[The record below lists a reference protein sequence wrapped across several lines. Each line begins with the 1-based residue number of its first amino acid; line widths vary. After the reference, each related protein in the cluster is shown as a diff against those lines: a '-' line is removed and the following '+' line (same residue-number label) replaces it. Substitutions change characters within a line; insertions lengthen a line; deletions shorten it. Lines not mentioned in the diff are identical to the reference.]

1 MNTKKNKTMGF
12 NPLDEL
18 SEQSVH
24 SIKQGMPLSS
34 EPALRSAKH
43 HAQEHLVQ
51 EPSAASPETNAQN
64 RETVPESQGAKD
76 VEMLFAAELSLPEE
90 SIAAK
95 TPNTLSPSAVRIV
108 KKWSQWSVAGGFVPL
123 PVVDSLL
130 ISGAQVAMIRELC
143 IHYDVPFKKKVAIAV
158 ASGLLGGAA
167 TTTVAQVATRTVVR
181 SMPII
186 GTLFTLTAEPALSY
200 ATTYGI
206 GHAFIKH
213 FEADGTLETF
223 NPTEMKQSLAEHI
236 QQGKHAFNRMA
247 GK

>member
-1 MNTKKNKTMGF
+1 MSSKKNKTMGF

-18 SEQSVH
+18 SEESVH
-24 SIKQGMPLSS
+24 IIKQDVPHAKETERSS
-34 EPALRSAKH
+34 EKDLSRDSLG
-43 HAQEHLVQ
+43 QEHA
-51 EPSAASPETNAQN
+51 SASSERDAHENTTGH
-64 RETVPESQGAKD
+64 EHQGVKD
-76 VEMLFAAELSLPEE
+76 VEILFAAELNPPEP
-90 SIAAK
+90 SVAAK
-95 TPNTLSPSAVRIV
+95 TKTPQSPIPGQIV

-130 ISGAQVAMIRELC
+130 ISGAQIAMIRELC
-143 IHYDVPFKKKVAIAV
+143 NHYDVPFKKKVAIAV

-181 SMPII
+181 SVPII

-223 NPTEMKQSLAEHI
+223 NPSEMKQSLSEHFN
-236 QQGKHAFNRMA
+236 QGKQAFKRMA
-247 GK
+247 SK